1 METVIGIK
9 CGEVCGKWNSESVRS
24 THGCSLR
31 RSTRMGWRCY

>member
-24 THGCSLR
+24 TRGVVF
-31 RSTRMGWRCY
+31 GEV